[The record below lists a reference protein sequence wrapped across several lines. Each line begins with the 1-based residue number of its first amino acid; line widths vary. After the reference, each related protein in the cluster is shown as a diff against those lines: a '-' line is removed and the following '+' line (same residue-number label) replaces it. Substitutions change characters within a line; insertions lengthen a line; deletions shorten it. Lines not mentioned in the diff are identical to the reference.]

1 MSGKEMESR
10 RGSIEIIDA
19 NEEPTV
25 GARSNK
31 IYTDFDMKGKPIV
44 VEDLTSCDGRDDTV
58 DYLGSKRSRFSFG
71 LSPETGRI
79 LKSPDESEK
88 ATDDDDDDDDDDP
101 PSEVHWASRDTG
113 KKVDSPSGLATVR
126 VTPPSEVKRDK
137 IEEGFTFH
145 NSADKP
151 FETEELLAKLGIGQK
166 QQATRQTGKTAF
178 STTNSAVAAAAVAA
192 HIDGIP
198 HGKVDDST
206 SESARAL
213 HRKAVLENRKAALEK
228 SILRRYNAALATTH
242 GKVGQNAIQVDSST
256 AKYHAI
262 PSKSRDGLHAVSSD
276 DDRLHKAIRAKPA
289 RKLSRREVKIS
300 NDLAA
305 RSDIIHISDDEVCTD
320 LVSNSSN
327 TATWTEAPDEV
338 PVKSSSSRARRVE
351 CLDQASSKAIDL
363 VKSSSSLSER
373 MEALDQ
379 VHIGIKTNTQKRVDV
394 KDVDTESKNAILGEP
409 GKQIQHDGPRNY
421 RYALDADKLEQREKS
436 MQEEEDKSRSFDIIH
451 IDSRDDEDI
460 SMRAIGNREYDSDDI
475 SESAVKS
482 EAASEDGHAEIE
494 ESDWDIPEA
503 KESGVMRTVEKS
515 YTDSPLLAENNYGT
529 PMVNEDDQD
538 PRDLVGSSGGN
549 NLATRFE
556 LVGNDREE
564 RAQQGNTES
573 DDEPEL
579 VQLMQRKKGSKAI
592 DNRQSAKEGATYGA
606 TKLATADGIDRG
618 MEHNTIH
625 LIYPEEDL
633 KETVQDNFELSRAN
647 ARKKSARLD
656 FQHDSKNVTEK
667 EPSVDRGMEQHVPQ
681 LAYPEKDDLES
692 IIAQGSFQ
700 FITAST
706 DQPFRSGLAFHDSGN
721 FVENNTNDDGG
732 VERNATRLVE
742 QEDSDSDSG
751 PGSGLRTPNT
761 RQRVVRVDYN
771 DFRNVVG
778 NSANAD
784 GGMERFS
791 QLVDVVDDDEDRIIA
806 GPSAANDY
814 NRDLAISDETSSESC
829 GLKNERQEFLKTPGF
844 DTPTP
849 KAANKSTKEVRRAHG
864 NFHDSENAIG
874 VDNGNFY
881 NSEDENTAESGS
893 KVSMEESKCSL
904 ESDLEI
910 DIEEDDVYESFAVP
924 FVVEM
929 LDRSCAWFEE
939 KNSSMSCS
947 RREPSLLDK
956 TKKWT
961 PPAKKSTFLSRK
973 STNADK
979 NSDIQNK
986 KRTLSR
992 SERAAKTFDTTAITP
1007 QNTQQPETV
1016 TRAENATKEALASGV
1031 QPIEQDNATEKLSK
1045 DTRPHHQSANK
1056 QKKKTSKRRV
1066 ERAQEKS
1073 DDPDSYDFH
1082 EKLRHL
1088 WTMKRQAQKY
1098 KHTQD
1103 QSEHSEDSERQS
1115 SAENSTASSA
1125 KSLSPRFIA
1134 RSMTA
1139 PTATKSTRP
1148 DETHVR
1154 RPLEHPTKA
1163 LAASSL
1169 AAKTVMTTGATA
1181 MPSVSSYAFTEAV
1194 SARYL
1199 ASRPA
1204 SQKAVAETED
1214 SVARSIAPEA
1224 STVSPYGFSETE
1236 SLPARNLATGSA
1248 SPNAFAE
1255 TEEFVARSIAPEAFA
1270 LSPNNFSGAEF
1281 VPARYIRRHVVQPIE
1296 ASVASSVAA
1305 ETAVSVPARYLA
1317 TRSAAPKAFTER
1329 EGPVARSVSSEAF
1342 ARAEALSASV
1352 VTPQA
1357 ATDRFIQETPSQS
1370 AYSKRAQP
1378 LPEASDLNSPE
1389 QEPPALQTTRVIR
1402 LARLAGGPES
1412 IIKPSRSIVAGGP
1425 ESMVTPSRAA
1435 RRREH
1440 AEALIAL
1447 EQEENHDNIRI
1458 AAAEEAI
1465 AEAFTLGYDT
1475 LNETERL
1482 DAIGLAERLQRRASA
1497 LKRRRIQRQK
1507 KLMDLQ
1513 DMQDMDDSNTTD
1525 EDSFLN

>member
-31 IYTDFDMKGKPIV
+31 IYTDYDMKGKPIV

-58 DYLGSKRSRFSFG
+58 DYLGSKRSRFPFG
-71 LSPETGRI
+71 LSPETGRM
-79 LKSPDESEK
+79 LRSPDESEK
-88 ATDDDDDDDDDDP
+88 VTDDDDDDEP
-101 PSEVHWASRDTG
+101 PSEVHWATRDTG
-113 KKVDSPSGLATVR
+113 KKVDIPSGLVTMR

-166 QQATRQTGKTAF
+166 QQATRLTGKTPF
-178 STTNSAVAAAAVAA
+178 SASNSVAAA

-213 HRKAVLENRKAALEK
+213 QRKAVLENRKAALEE

-242 GKVGQNAIQVDSST
+242 GEVGQNAIQVDPST
-256 AKYHAI
+256 AKYHPI
-262 PSKSRDGLHAVSSD
+262 PRKSRDTSSGRTGLHAVPSD
-276 DDRLHKAIRAKPA
+276 DDRSLKAIRAKPA
-289 RKLSRREVKIS
+289 RKLSRGEVKMS

-305 RSDIIHISDDEVCTD
+305 RSNIIHIADDEVCTD

-327 TATWTEAPDEV
+327 NATRTEAHDEV
-338 PVKSSSSRARRVE
+338 PVKGSSSRTKRAE
-351 CLDQASSKAIDL
+351 GLDQASSKAIDL
-363 VKSSSSLSER
+363 VKSSSSLSDR

-379 VHIGIKTNTQKRVDV
+379 VHIEIKTNAQKRVDI
-394 KDVDTESKNAILGEP
+394 KDVDTESKNGILGEP
-409 GKQIQHDGPRNY
+409 GKKIQHAGTHNY
-421 RYALDADKLEQREKS
+421 QHTFDAGEPEQRELS
-436 MQEEEDKSRSFDIIH
+436 MQEEEEGSRSIDIIH
-451 IDSRDDEDI
+451 IDSRDDENL
-460 SMRAIGNREYDSDDI
+460 SMRAIGNGEYHYDDI

-482 EAASEDGHAEIE
+482 EATSEEGHAEIE

-503 KESGVMRTVEKS
+503 KKSGIMLAVEKS
-515 YTDSPLLAENNYGT
+515 HKDSPLLAENNYGT
-529 PMVNEDDQD
+529 PMINEDDQD
-538 PRDLVGSSGGN
+538 PRDLVGSSVGN

-564 RAQQGNTES
+564 WAQQENTES

-579 VQLMQRKKGSKAI
+579 VQLMQRKKGSKVI
-592 DNRQSAKEGATYGA
+592 DNRQSANEGATYGA
-606 TKLATADGIDRG
+606 SKPATADGIDRG
-618 MEHNTIH
+618 IEHNAIH
-625 LIYPEEDL
+625 HIYPEIDL
-633 KETVQDNFELSRAN
+633 KETVQDNFELLTAN
-647 ARKKSARLD
+647 ACKKSARLA
-656 FQHDSKNVTEK
+656 FQHDSRNVMEK
-667 EPSVDRGMEQHVPQ
+667 EQSADRGMEQHVPQ
-681 LAYPEKDDLES
+681 LVYPEKDDLES
-692 IIAQGSFQ
+692 IIAQGSFL
-700 FITAST
+700 T
-706 DQPFRSGLAFHDSGN
+706 DQPFRSGLALHYSGN
-721 FVENNTNDDGG
+721 VIENKTNDDGG
-732 VERNATRLVE
+732 VERNATRLAE
-742 QEDSDSDSG
+742 QEDSDSDSRSS
-751 PGSGLRTPNT
+751 SGLRMPNT
-761 RQRVVRVDYN
+761 RQRKVRVDYN
-771 DFRNVVG
+771 DFKNVVG

-784 GGMERFS
+784 GGMERVS
-791 QLVDVVDDDEDRIIA
+791 QLVDVVDDDEEKNSA

-814 NRDLAISDETSSESC
+814 NRDLAISDESSGESC
-829 GLKNERQEFLKTPGF
+829 GLNNERQDVLKTPGF

-849 KAANKSTKEVRRAHG
+849 KAANRSTKGVSSAHRK
-864 NFHDSENAIG
+864 FHDSENAIE

-961 PPAKKSTFLSRK
+961 PPTKKSTFLSRK
-973 STNADK
+973 STNVDK
-979 NSDIQNK
+979 NSDIPNK
-986 KRTLSR
+986 TRTLSR
-992 SERAAKTFDTTAITP
+992 SERAAKTFDTTAIKP

-1016 TRAENATKEALASGV
+1016 TRAENAPTEALASGV
-1031 QPIEQDNATEKLSK
+1031 QPIEQSNATEKSSK
-1045 DTRPHHQSANK
+1045 DARPDHQSAKK
-1056 QKKKTSKRRV
+1056 QKKKTSRRRI

-1073 DDPDSYDFH
+1073 DDPDSYVFH

-1088 WTMKRQAQKY
+1088 WSMKRQAQKY
-1098 KHTQD
+1098 KQNQD
-1103 QSEHSEDSERQS
+1103 LSERSEDSERQS

-1154 RPLEHPTKA
+1154 RPVGHPTKA

-1169 AAKTVMTTGATA
+1169 AAKTMMTTGAPA

-1204 SQKAVAETED
+1204 SQKAFSETED
-1214 SVARSIAPEA
+1214 SVARSIAPES
-1224 STVSPYGFSETE
+1224 STVSLYGFSETE
-1236 SLPARNLATGSA
+1236 SAPARYLATRSA

-1255 TEEFVARSIAPEAFA
+1255 TEEFVARSIEPEAFA
-1270 LSPNNFSGAEF
+1270 LSPNDFSGTEF
-1281 VPARYIRRHVVQPIE
+1281 VPARYIRRHVVQPTE
-1296 ASVASSVAA
+1296 ASAASSIAA
-1305 ETAVSVPARYLA
+1305 ETALSIPARHLA

-1329 EGPVARSVSSEAF
+1329 EGSVARSMSPEAF

-1357 ATDRFIQETPSQS
+1357 ATDRFVQESPSQS

-1378 LPEASDLNSPE
+1378 LPDASDWNSPE

-1412 IIKPSRSIVAGGP
+1412 IIKPSRSVVAGGP

-1513 DMQDMDDSNTTD
+1513 DMQDMDDSNATD
-1525 EDSFLN
+1525 EDPIFN